1 MHWDQLAKTNQ
12 LVEET
17 ERLKRLG
24 ILYIGSTATEA
35 LRYSAIEDVGATFAA
50 QHAASQRIDAEEHLR
65 QLAGSLNVGATYAAQ
80 YAISEHLEAEE
91 RLLQLASGVNFGA
104 TAACLQIAEEARYRQ
119 NIGDFLGGGVAVSL
133 AAAEE
138 ERLRHLM
145 DDAMGAGYLTSASRA
160 QMSVLSNTEQL
171 RATTEGRFLLPGIA
185 ETEQMLDVMRGTF
198 FGSLQDRY
206 GNKLPGAQAAMLAM
220 QAPWLDSL
228 RAFQSVQGFA
238 ELQAIGGSLAIA
250 PSFGDDFSN
259 ALRVDLGDWRDPITT
274 WQSADFERADARRG
288 FYVDRGFNTN
298 LTDFPDAAFDES
310 LSIAGIKGDSP
321 ILVVAYGELTSLFI
335 DGEESKALARTN
347 VAHDRLQR
355 LESQLRKFI
364 DLSMTKA
371 YGADWPKHRMPN
383 GVYDKWMFKKAADKG
398 RKTEWPLIF
407 YADFTEYVG
416 IICRSDNWKEVF
428 AATFERMESVRESF
442 QRMYPIRLAIAHT
455 RPIDKEDELLLFV
468 ETKRLLRVMQP
479 IQ

>member
-1 MHWDQLAKTNQ
+1 MNWDELAKMKQ
-12 LVEET
+12 FVEET
-17 ERLKRLG
+17 ERLRRLG
-24 ILYIGSTATEA
+24 LLYSGSTATET
-35 LRYSAIEDVGATFAA
+35 LRHSAIDDISVTFAA

-80 YAISEHLEAEE
+80 YPISEHLEAEE
-91 RLLQLASGVNFGA
+91 RLHQLPSGVNFGPMVA
-104 TAACLQIAEEARYRQ
+104 SLQLAEEASYRQ
-119 NIGDFLGGGVAVSL
+119 DIGNFFSGGVVASL
-133 AAAEE
+133 AAAED
-138 ERLRHLM
+138 ERLQHLM
-145 DDAMGAGYLTSASRA
+145 DGAIGAGYLASASRA
-160 QMSVLSNTEQL
+160 HMSVLSNTEQL
-171 RATTEGRFLLPGIA
+171 RATTEDRFLLPGIA
-185 ETEQMLDVMRGTF
+185 ETERMLDVMRGAF

-206 GNKLPGAQAAMLAM
+206 GNELPGVQAAMLAM

-228 RAFQSVQGFA
+228 HTVRSVRGFA
-238 ELQAIGGSLAIA
+238 ELQAIGGSLVVA

-259 ALRVDLGDWRDPITT
+259 ALRADLGDWRDPITT

-298 LTDFPDAAFDES
+298 LTDFPDTAFDES

-335 DGEESKALARTN
+335 DGDEDEALARTN

-371 YGADWPKHRMPN
+371 YGTDWPKHRMPN
-383 GVYDKWMFKKAADKG
+383 GVYEKWIFKKAADKG
-398 RKTEWPLIF
+398 RKIEWPLIF
-407 YADFTEYVG
+407 YADFTEYVD
-416 IICRSDNWKEVF
+416 IICRSDNWREVF

-468 ETKRLLRVMQP
+468 EAKRLLRVMQP